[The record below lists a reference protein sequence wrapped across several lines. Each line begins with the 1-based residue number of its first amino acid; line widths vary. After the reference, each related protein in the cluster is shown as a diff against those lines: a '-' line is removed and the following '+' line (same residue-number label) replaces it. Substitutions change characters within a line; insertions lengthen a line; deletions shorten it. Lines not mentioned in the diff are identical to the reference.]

1 MINRHQLQAMI
12 DFVEQ
17 KGLNETTLGELRQQ
31 YEGLHFTWCL
41 DDDINFEHPVAEHQE
56 FNVFLV
62 DSRDHCST
70 LTKDAETASGVVF
83 AEILED

>member
-1 MINRHQLQAMI
+1 MINRHQLQAMA

-17 KGLNETTLGELRQQ
+17 QGLSEQTLGQLRSQ
-31 YEGLHFTWCL
+31 YAELHFTWCM
-41 DDDINFEHPVAEHQE
+41 DDDINFQFPVLECND

-70 LTKDAETASGVVF
+70 LTKDPEVASGVVF
-83 AEILED
+83 AEIFPQ